1 MLVWS
6 GAMAREGARLE
17 VREWQLDPEV
27 GSVVHDV
34 ARLMRVSFERRIRT
48 LGLTRTQWW
57 VVSSL
62 LRMDGATQT
71 ELATYLQM
79 ERSPVAK
86 VLEILERDG
95 WLERRPDATDRRVKR
110 VYCTDRI
117 KPHLPALGKAAR
129 SVFSEATADMDD
141 ATRAQLLDDLTLM
154 RRNLAGLLNDPYDM
168 EQVLP
173 ADPL

>member
-1 MLVWS
+1 
-6 GAMAREGARLE
+6 MAGEGAGLKI
-17 VREWQLDPEV
+17 REWQLDPEV
-27 GSVVHDV
+27 GSIIHDV
-34 ARLMRVSFERRIRT
+34 ARLMRVSFERRIRA

-71 ELATYLQM
+71 ELANYIQM

-117 KPHLPALGKAAR
+117 RPHLPFLGDAAR
-129 SVFSEATADMDD
+129 TVFSEATADLDQ
-141 ATRAQLLDDLTLM
+141 ATRTRLLDDLGLM
-154 RRNLAGLLNDPYDM
+154 RRNLAALLDDTFDM
-168 EQVLP
+168 E
-173 ADPL
+173 

>member
-1 MLVWS
+1 MK
-6 GAMAREGARLE
+6 
-17 VREWQLDPEV
+17 VRDWQLDPEV
-27 GSVVHDV
+27 GSIVHDV
-34 ARLMRVSFERRIRT
+34 ARLMRVSFERRIRD

-57 VVSSL
+57 VISSL

-95 WLERRPDATDRRVKR
+95 WLARRPDPTDRRVKR

-117 KPHLPALGKAAR
+117 KPHLPVLGEAAR
-129 SVFSEATADMDD
+129 ASFQQATADLDD
-141 ATRAQLLDDLTLM
+141 AAMLQWLRQK
-154 RRNLAGLLNDPYDM
+154 
-168 EQVLP
+168 
-173 ADPL
+173 

>member
-1 MLVWS
+1 LK
-6 GAMAREGARLE
+6 

-27 GSVVHDV
+27 GSIVHDV
-34 ARLMRVSFERRIRT
+34 ARLMRVSFERRIRD

-57 VVSSL
+57 VISSL

-95 WLERRPDATDRRVKR
+95 WLERRPDPTDRRVKR
-110 VYCTDRI
+110 VYSTNRI
-117 KPHLPALGKAAR
+117 KPHLPVLGAAALE
-129 SVFSEATADMDD
+129 VFQLATADLDEG
-141 ATRAQLLDDLTLM
+141 ARAHLLSDLGLM
-154 RRNLAGLLNDPYDM
+154 RRNLAGLLDDPYDK
-168 EQVLP
+168 EAPP
-173 ADPL
+173 ADAAAAGAGGAP

>member
-1 MLVWS
+1 MK
-6 GAMAREGARLE
+6 
-17 VREWQLDPEV
+17 VRDWQLDPEV
-27 GSVVHDV
+27 GSIVHDV
-34 ARLMRVSFERRIRT
+34 ARLMRVSFERRIRD

-57 VVSSL
+57 VISSL

-95 WLERRPDATDRRVKR
+95 WLQRRPDPTDRRVKR

-117 KPHLPALGKAAR
+117 NPHLPVLGAAALE
-129 SVFSEATADMDD
+129 VFQLATAD
-141 ATRAQLLDDLTLM
+141 LDDEARGHLLSDLGLM
-154 RRNLAGLLNDPYDM
+154 RRNLAGLLDDPYDK
-168 EQVLP
+168 ETPP
-173 ADPL
+173 ADVGASGAGAPP

>member
-1 MLVWS
+1 
-6 GAMAREGARLE
+6 MARERGGLK

-27 GSVVHDV
+27 GSIVHDV
-34 ARLMRVSFERRIRT
+34 ARLMRVSFERRIRA

-117 KPHLPALGKAAR
+117 KPHLPALGKAACA
-129 SVFSEATADMDD
+129 VFSEATADMDD
-141 ATRAQLLDDLTLM
+141 ATRAQMLGDLALM

-168 EQVLP
+168 EQVAP
-173 ADPL
+173 ADET

>member
-1 MLVWS
+1 MNI
-6 GAMAREGARLE
+6 
-17 VREWQLDPEV
+17 REWQLDPEV
-27 GSVVHDV
+27 GSIVHDV
-34 ARLMRVSFERRIRT
+34 ARLMRVSFERRIRD

-95 WLERRPDATDRRVKR
+95 WLERRPDGKDRRVKR

-117 KPHLPALGKAAR
+117 KPHLPFLGNAAR
-129 SVFSEATADMDD
+129 RVFSEATADLDG
-141 ATRAQLLDDLTLM
+141 ATRAQLLEDLALM
-154 RRNLAGLLNDPYDM
+154 RRNLAGLVNDPYDM
-168 EQVLP
+168 EEPP
-173 ADPL
+173 AADVP